1 MLECPAEG
9 KTFKSVSPVRLAK
22 AIDDT
27 IGKLQSVVRQRD
39 GSILVEMNSDKQI
52 EKIRKIKELAGL

>member
-1 MLECPAEG
+1 MLECAAEG
-9 KTFKSVSPVRLAK
+9 KTFKSVSSVRLVK

-39 GSILVEMNSDKQI
+39 GTILVEARSDEQI
-52 EKIRKIKELAGL
+52 EKIRKK